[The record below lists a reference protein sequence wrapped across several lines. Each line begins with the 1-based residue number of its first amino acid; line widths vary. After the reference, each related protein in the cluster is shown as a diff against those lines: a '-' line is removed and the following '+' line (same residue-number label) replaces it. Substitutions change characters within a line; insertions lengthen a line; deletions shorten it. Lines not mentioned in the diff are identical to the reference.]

1 MKEKARRL
9 KQLLPAGKNGVSIC
23 WKLGGYLFL
32 LLAILLIIIW
42 TFQVLLLDILFEH
55 IQKREML
62 RLGTVLA
69 QKIDK
74 DDLELFASDI
84 AIDSAVSVLVYK
96 LDEGNARELVRVD
109 LIGDTEVFFRPER
122 IHEYYRKAA
131 LNDGSYAGKFAV
143 GGYELKESPLD
154 FLAGK
159 RYTQKDEIRLIST
172 SIVTDAD
179 GGHYVILMSAALLPL
194 NSMVRTWNLQFAFI
208 AALMFIAVAVTVYL
222 LYRKISKPL
231 ISMNNAAKEL
241 ARGNYEVQ
249 FSGLGY
255 RETRELAGT
264 LNYAANELSKLDH
277 LQKEL
282 IANISHDLRTPLTMI
297 KGYGEVMRDLPG
309 ENTPENIQ
317 IVIDETSRLSE
328 LVDDLLDLSRIQSG
342 TRRAEVLPF
351 SMTALIRETMGR
363 YDAFTHHKG
372 YRIDVQAEEEI
383 MICAD
388 RGMILQV
395 LYNLINN
402 AINYTGEDLL
412 VTVSQTRT
420 EGGIRISVSD
430 TGEGIDPEQL
440 PLIWERYYKEDK
452 AHRRAVI
459 GTGLGLSIVKEILE
473 LHGYAYGVNSTKG
486 KGSTFWFEFP
496 EYEEAMGSNGIP
508 LA

>member
-1 MKEKARRL
+1 MREKAKRQKGPL
-9 KQLLPAGKNGVSIC
+9 FTSKNGVSIC

-42 TFQVLLLDILFEH
+42 SFQVLLLDILFEH

-62 RLGTVLA
+62 RMGTALA
-69 QKIDK
+69 QQIDQE
-74 DDLELFASDI
+74 DLELLAADI
-84 AIDSAVSVLVYK
+84 ATDSAVSILIYSFDGQTSK
-96 LDEGNARELVRVD
+96 ELVRVD
-109 LIGDTEVFFRPER
+109 LMGDTEVFFRPER
-122 IHEYYRKAA
+122 IQEHYRKAA
-131 LNDGSYAGKFAV
+131 RNDGSYAGKFAV
-143 GGYELKESPLD
+143 GGYELKEGPLD

-159 RYTQKDEIRLIST
+159 RYTQNDEIRLIST
-172 SIVTDAD
+172 SIATDEE
-179 GGHYVILMSAALLPL
+179 GGHYLILISAALLPL

-208 AALMFIAVAVTVYL
+208 AVLMFVAVAVTVYL

-231 ISMNNAAKEL
+231 ISMNDAAKEL

-249 FSGLGY
+249 FSGVGY

-264 LNYAANELSKLDH
+264 LNYAANELSKLDR

-297 KGYGEVMRDLPG
+297 KGYGEVMRDIPG

-317 IVIDETSRLSE
+317 IVIDETSRLSR

-342 TRRAEVLPF
+342 TRKAEMLPF

-363 YDAFTHHKG
+363 YDAFTHHRG
-372 YRIDVQAEEEI
+372 YRIDVQTEEEI
-383 MICAD
+383 EICAD

-412 VTVSQTRT
+412 VTVTQTRT
-420 EGGIRISVSD
+420 ADGVRISVSD
-430 TGEGIDPEQL
+430 TGEGIDPEQM

-452 AHRRAVI
+452 VHQRAMI

-496 EYEEAMGSNGIP
+496 EYEEAADSDGAP
-508 LA
+508 VA